1 MSDIDEGVPMLTV
14 NLVNDE
20 VSDSMVDI
28 EWVDEFDMMPFDTQ
42 ITFIEQLI
50 DLLHET
56 LEWVFEASDDEI
68 VDEEDVEDED
78 ADA

>member
-56 LEWVFEASDDEI
+56 LEWVIEASEDEI

>member
-1 MSDIDEGVPMLTV
+1 MSDIEEGVPMLTV
-14 NLVNDE
+14 SLVNDE

-28 EWVDEFDMMPFDTQ
+28 EWVDEFDLMPYDTQ

-50 DLLHET
+50 ELLENT
-56 LEWVFEASDDEI
+56 LEWVVEASEDEI

>member
-1 MSDIDEGVPMLTV
+1 MSDIEEGVPMLTV
-14 NLVNDE
+14 SLVNDE

-50 DLLHET
+50 DLLYET
-56 LEWVFEASDDEI
+56 LEWVIEASEDEI

>member
-14 NLVNDE
+14 SMVNDE

-28 EWVDEFDMMPFDTQ
+28 EWVDEFDLMPFDTQ
-42 ITFIEQLI
+42 IAFIEQLI
-50 DLLHET
+50 ELLENT
-56 LEWVFEASDDEI
+56 LEWVIEASEDEI

-78 ADA
+78 EDA